1 MWTLFI
7 VVLGK
12 CQSLVSLH
20 SSLRGVCVC
29 GGGGGGVVGMEGGRI
44 SGEEEVV
51 RNRVSSIFSPLHW
64 DR

>member
-1 MWTLFI
+1 M
-7 VVLGK
+7 
-12 CQSLVSLH
+12 
-20 SSLRGVCVC
+20 C

>member
-20 SSLRGVCVC
+20 SSLRGVCVWR
-29 GGGGGGVVGMEGGRI
+29 GRGGVVGMEGGRI